1 MYELYAILSHSGTAL
16 GGHYYAYP
24 CLPGFPPP
32 ARARPQLL
40 FIGEPVPAAAA
51 TLLTVSL

>member
-32 ARARPQLL
+32 SSR
-40 FIGEPVPAAAA
+40 
-51 TLLTVSL
+51 

>member
-24 CLPGFPPP
+24 CLPGFP
-32 ARARPQLL
+32 RQLAL
-40 FIGEPVPAAAA
+40 DRR
-51 TLLTVSL
+51 SYS